1 MANPTNGNGNIVDEF
16 EEAFHSC
23 LQVLTKEDE
32 VSTTLEKDEIKLE
45 IDQATL
51 KFLDLARQMEAFFL
65 QKRFL
70 LSALKPE
77 LIVKE
82 DIVDLRHDLARKEEL
97 IKRHYDKIA
106 VWQNLLSDLQGWA
119 KSPAHQGSTSSA
131 SGTTPPNSTPTQSGP
146 GISAM
151 GGPLPGMMG
160 GMAPIVPGST
170 MQPMSGMPQQQQV
183 QMQQQIHMQHMQQQG
198 MGPGGPPSGPGGP
211 SSGMMFMGPG
221 GPRGGGNAGPP
232 PFPSAGPGGMGGP
245 GNLGPG
251 GMGPGGLLQGPLAY
265 LEKTTSN
272 IGLPDGRR

>member
-131 SGTTPPNSTPTQSGP
+131 SGTTPPNSSTPSGP
-146 GISAM
+146 GISGM
-151 GGPLPGMMG
+151 GGPLPGMMS
-160 GMAPIVPGST
+160 GMNPIGPGSN
-170 MQPMSGMPQQQQV
+170 MQALSNMPQSQQV
-183 QMQQQIHMQHMQQQG
+183 QMQQQMHMQHMQV
-198 MGPGGPPSGPGGP
+198 SL
-211 SSGMMFMGPG
+211 S
-221 GPRGGGNAGPP
+221 
-232 PFPSAGPGGMGGP
+232 
-245 GNLGPG
+245 
-251 GMGPGGLLQGPLAY
+251 
-265 LEKTTSN
+265 
-272 IGLPDGRR
+272 